1 MSDRVVYVQPEGE
14 PGQRGKP
21 GRPGRS
27 AYELACDAGFR
38 GTLAQWLESLGEKG
52 DPGPPG
58 PPGLDAA
65 LVPSLAMFDRDEQQR
80 TQRVTLVERDSG
92 DLLATITPIRNEI
105 TGLMEA
111 AEIIPA

>member
-1 MSDRVVYVQPEGE
+1 MTDQVMYVQAEGE

-38 GTLAQWLESLGEKG
+38 GTVPQWLESLRQKG

-58 PPGLDAA
+58 PPGHDAT
-65 LVPSLAMFDRDEQQR
+65 LVPSLAMFERDEQRR
-80 TQRVTLVERDSG
+80 TERVTLIERDTG
-92 DLLATITPIRNEI
+92 ELLATITPIRDQI